1 MSDLAWLFSGL
12 KPDDLP
18 AVTSCNQNKNLV
30 LVTDFQSTSLINT
43 GIAPLVTNVTSVTR
57 EKHHPAAIPGN
68 EIVFSTEAPAIELP
82 HRTTVDLI
90 FNDPATGK
98 IRTILAG
105 TPCRRFSSPN
115 AALMAGV
122 PLDFN
127 GNWAANKNI
136 ERGYYLIWIEGA
148 LRGVH
153 FSDVETILER
163 TTHD

>member
-1 MSDLAWLFSGL
+1 MSDLAWLLSGL
-12 KPDDLP
+12 KPADLP
-18 AVTSCNQNKNLV
+18 AVTSCNQNQKGV

-57 EKHHPAAIPGN
+57 EKQQITVIPGN
-68 EIVFSTEAPAIELP
+68 EIVFSSKEPAIELP

-90 FNDPATGK
+90 FNDPAAGK
-98 IRTILAG
+98 IRTIPAG

-115 AALMAGV
+115 SALLAGV

-136 ERGYYLIWIEGA
+136 ERGYSLIWIEGA

-153 FSDVETILER
+153 FSDVETNLER
-163 TTHD
+163 THS